1 MPYIFISHS
10 SRDNDVT
17 RFVADHLTDAG
28 FETWV
33 DLDSIKSGDLW
44 LRSIEKAVRE
54 CSIFVILLSKQSR
67 DSEWCERETLLAMD
81 LRKPL
86 FIAILEDM
94 PLPLHLINRQF
105 TDFRQDKDQG
115 VKKLIVAIRR
125 EMKRIEADKK
135 QSKQP
140 AALSPKPD
148 EDNFFKYLEQLPG
161 EEHNALIA
169 RDLYRWAL
177 SEADDVAFGG
187 RITPGF
193 HARIQINS
201 DSVTVFSVWAYSKQ
215 PAAQVQ
221 LEYIMKHPP
230 YDHKQQRQSTLS
242 SLNNLMNDP
251 FLEEKVDRRPTL
263 PFDEGLNTAEKLE
276 SFKQIMQE
284 IFDNLRSN

>member
-10 SRDNDVT
+10 SRDTDVT
-17 RFVADHLTDAG
+17 RFVADHLVEAG

-33 DLDSIKSGDLW
+33 DLDSIKSGDRW

-54 CSIFVILLSKQSR
+54 CHIFVILLSRQSR

-86 FIAILEDM
+86 LIVLLKDM

-105 TDFRQDKDQG
+105 TDFRQDRDEG
-115 VKKLIVAIRR
+115 IKKLIVAIRH
-125 EMKRIEADKK
+125 EMERIEVDQK
-135 QSKQP
+135 QSHQP

-148 EDNFFKYLEQLPG
+148 EDNFFQYLEQLPG

-177 SEADDVAFGG
+177 NEADSVEFGG
-187 RITPGF
+187 KITPGF
-193 HARIQINS
+193 HVRIQIK
-201 DSVTVFSVWAYSKQ
+201 DDTVTIFSVWAYPKQ

-221 LEYIMKHPP
+221 LQYLIDYTP
-230 YDHKQQRQSTLS
+230 YDQESQRQATLS
-242 SLNNLMNDP
+242 SLNNLMDDP
-251 FLEEKVDRRPTL
+251 FLEEKADRRPTL
-263 PFDEGLNTAEKLE
+263 PFDEGFNTAEKLE
-276 SFKQIMQE
+276 SFKQIMRE
-284 IFDNLRSN
+284 IFDNLRSG